1 MAGLADVREGMGVV
15 DGTGHHVGT
24 VRAVQMGDPEAVTA
38 EGQTVG
44 QHHGLIGAVD
54 DSLTDSGVDGNS
66 EMRERQL
73 RLGYVAVDANG
84 IGGDFT
90 VAGDAVDAVVDDIVH
105 LNTQRPAS

>member
-1 MAGLADVREGMGVV
+1 MNGLAHVREGMGVV

-24 VRAVQMGDPEAVTA
+24 VRAVKMGDPEAVTA

-44 QHHGLIGAVD
+44 EYHGLVGAVD
-54 DSLTDSGVDGNS
+54 NSLRDSGVDGNP

-84 IGGDFT
+84 IGGDFK

-105 LNTQRPAS
+105 LNTRRPGS